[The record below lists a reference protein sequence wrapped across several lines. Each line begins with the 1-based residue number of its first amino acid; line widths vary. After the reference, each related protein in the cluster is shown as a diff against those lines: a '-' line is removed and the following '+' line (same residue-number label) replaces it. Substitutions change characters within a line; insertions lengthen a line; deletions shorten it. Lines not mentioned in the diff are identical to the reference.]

1 MGVVSHHAV
10 GVYQAGEGVC
20 TLRERLHKADG
31 SRRGC
36 LYFWGRG
43 NASWQATSRVYWNGL
58 QRDLAEAGI
67 PVLSGDYGSPTHWGA
82 PVTVTRAEQLRSY
95 GVTQLGIKSDK
106 VLVLA
111 ISMGALAALN
121 WASANPSKVAAVALI
136 TPVLDLAWAHDTY
149 GGGSEA
155 AQIDTAFGGNA
166 AYLAA
171 VGTSNPMTRA
181 ASFQG
186 VPVKL
191 WYSTDDPSVPTAH
204 VASFATAA
212 GAPTASLGAVGHSAG
227 SLTAEALTSFFAPYL

>member
-1 MGVVSHHAV
+1 M
-10 GVYQAGEGVC
+10 
-20 TLRERLHKADG
+20 RLIA
-31 SRRGC
+31 
-36 LYFWGRG
+36 
-43 NASWQATSRVYWNGL
+43 A
-58 QRDLAEAGI
+58 
-67 PVLSGDYGSPTHWGA
+67 
-82 PVTVTRAEQLRSY
+82 
-95 GVTQLGIKSDK
+95 
-106 VLVLA
+106 VLA
-111 ISMGALAALN
+111 AFA
-121 WASANPSKVAAVALI
+121 VAAHAQQKEIKIGFVYDVSGPFA
-136 TPVLDLAWAHDTY
+136 